1 MYELF
6 VLGELLDRPL
16 HGYLLRDIVNLA
28 FGPVRQM
35 SWGSL
40 YPLIRRLEANTLI
53 TQVATAQEP
62 AKARRKTYTVTDAGK
77 ERFYFLMLRPE
88 EYTTDYP
95 DLFGVKLTNFDRIT
109 AEQRM
114 SILLHYQ
121 GYLHFVLD
129 RLAEGERF
137 VAQQNKIPEIE
148 QGLILRA
155 IDRRL
160 HVHKADLTWI
170 EEQIRQFAVSEDDN
184 H

>member
-6 VLGELLDRPL
+6 ILGELLDQPL

-53 TQVATAQEP
+53 AQITLADDP
-62 AKARRKTYTVTDAGK
+62 AKSRRKTYAITEAGK

-88 EYTTDYP
+88 EYSSDYP
-95 DLFGVKLTNFDRIT
+95 DLFGVKLTNFDHID

-114 SILLHYQ
+114 GILLHYQ
-121 GYLHFVLD
+121 GYLQFVLG
-129 RLAEGERF
+129 RLTEGERF
-137 VAQQNKIPEIE
+137 AAQQDKIPEAE
-148 QGLILRA
+148 RALILRTV
-155 IDRRL
+155 DRRIHL
-160 HVHKADLTWI
+160 TKADLSWL
-170 EEQIRQFAVSEDDN
+170 EGQIHYFAAKNDP
-184 H
+184 

>member
-6 VLGELLDRPL
+6 VLGELFDQPL

-40 YPLIRRLEANTLI
+40 YPLIRRLEANNLI
-53 TQVATAQEP
+53 AQIATAQEP
-62 AKARRKTYTVTDAGK
+62 AKARRKTYTITDAGK

-88 EYTTDYP
+88 EYSTDYP
-95 DLFGVKLTNFDRIT
+95 ELFGVKLTNFDRVT

-114 SILLHYQ
+114 DILLHYQ
-121 GYLHFVLD
+121 GYLQFVLD

-137 VAQQNKIPEIE
+137 VAQQQKIAEAE
-148 QGLILRA
+148 RALILRTV
-155 IDRRL
+155 DRRL
-160 HVHKADLTWI
+160 YLTKADLAWL
-170 EEQIRQFAVSEDDN
+170 EEQIRHFASSGTV
-184 H
+184 